1 MEEKRFRVTPW
12 EVEGR
17 VDYDELIRMWGT
29 QRVTDELLDKIERRT
44 RNLHLLLRRKVF
56 YSHRDLDWILDIY
69 EEEKFVLYTGR
80 GPSGPVHI
88 GHLIPWILC
97 KYLQDSF
104 DTNLYF
110 QITDDEKFLLHP
122 EFSAETAH
130 KWAYHNALDV
140 IAVGFDPEKSF
151 LFSDMDY
158 AKTLYNM
165 AIRIAKHITLSTA
178 KAVFGFKDHTNI
190 GMIFYPAIQIAPCFF
205 PSELEGRKTPILI
218 PAAIDQDPYWRVTRD
233 IAEKMGYYKP
243 AQIHGIFL
251 PSLLGPSGKMS
262 ASESRSAIYT
272 VDTEEDVRTK
282 IMDAVTGGQPTI
294 DEQRRF
300 GGDPDICVIYQYL
313 YFLFE
318 EDDKNL
324 LERRQNCRSGN
335 LLCGECKEYLVGKI
349 TPFLREFQRKREK
362 AKDVLDDFLIKD

>member
-1 MEEKRFRVTPW
+1 MVEKRFRVTPW

-17 VDYDELIRMWGT
+17 VDYEELIRMWGT
-29 QRVTDELLDKIERRT
+29 QRVTDELLEKIERRSG
-44 RNLHLLLRRKVF
+44 NSHLLLRRRVF
-56 YSHRDLDWILDIY
+56 YSHRDLDWILDVCDK
-69 EEEKFVLYTGR
+69 EKFVLYTGR

-88 GHLIPWILC
+88 GHLIPWLLC
-97 KYLQDSF
+97 KHLQDSF

-122 EFSAETAH
+122 EFTAEIAH
-130 KWAYHNALDV
+130 DWAYHNALDI

-178 KAVFGFKDHTNI
+178 KAVFGFKDQTNI
-190 GMIFYPAIQIAPCFF
+190 GMIFYPAIQIAPCFL

-233 IAEKMGYYKP
+233 IAAKMGYYKP

-251 PSLLGPSGKMS
+251 PSLLGPRGKMS

-272 VDTEEDVRTK
+272 TDTKKDVETK
-282 IMDAVTGGQPTI
+282 ILNAVTGGQPTI
-294 DEQRRF
+294 GEQRRF
-300 GGDPDICVIYQYL
+300 GGDPDVCVIFQYL
-313 YFLFE
+313 YFFLE
-318 EDDKNL
+318 EDDKKL
-324 LERRQNCRSGN
+324 LERRQDCRSGS
-335 LLCGECKEYLVGKI
+335 LSCGECKEYLAGK
-349 TPFLREFQRKREK
+349 TVRFLQEFQKKREK
-362 AKDVLDDFLIKD
+362 AKDLLEKFLLKD